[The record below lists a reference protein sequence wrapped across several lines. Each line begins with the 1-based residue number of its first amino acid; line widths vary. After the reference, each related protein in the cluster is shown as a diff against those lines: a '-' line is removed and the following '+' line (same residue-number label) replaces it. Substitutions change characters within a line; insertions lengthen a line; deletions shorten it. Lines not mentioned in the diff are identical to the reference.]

1 MGHDD
6 RIDLLVGDGLPIAA
20 DIEPALVDFAGD
32 LVRLHAITGRGEEVN
47 DGFGEGHGLC
57 CFTKIVRKMDCCC
70 PRRRCRRL
78 HDSIQRLFYM
88 KVLRRFKMFSIF
100 VKTNCVMEILEG
112 LFHLSK
118 HYEDAG
124 EVWMVEGL
132 DFSKPDIHDIVHIA
146 DCFARF
152 GCSVIIPRPVHYKS
166 EQYSLL
172 FGNLIG
178 TKFERKCPDLIVDG
192 RFYEYESYV
201 RPWNKRKL
209 ANMLSDGLKQSD
221 RIILDNRSGTSLR
234 QILRAINARLNVNAQ
249 IAEVWVYDGD
259 SILDIY
265 P

>member
-1 MGHDD
+1 MVKAG
-6 RIDLLVGDGLPIAA
+6 REAELKADLEERTGL
-20 DIEPALVDFAGD
+20 
-32 LVRLHAITGRGEEVN
+32 HITGMEV
-47 DGFGEGHGLC
+47 GHINFLKD
-57 CFTKIVRKMDCCC
+57 TAYIKI
-70 PRRRCRRL
+70 
-78 HDSIQRLFYM
+78 
-88 KVLRRFKMFSIF
+88 
-100 VKTNCVMEILEG
+100 
-112 LFHLSK
+112 
-118 HYEDAG
+118 
-124 EVWMVEGL
+124 
-132 DFSKPDIHDIVHIA
+132 
-146 DCFARF
+146 
-152 GCSVIIPRPVHYKS
+152 HYKS
-166 EQYSLL
+166 EQFSLL

>member
-1 MGHDD
+1 
-6 RIDLLVGDGLPIAA
+6 
-20 DIEPALVDFAGD
+20 
-32 LVRLHAITGRGEEVN
+32 
-47 DGFGEGHGLC
+47 
-57 CFTKIVRKMDCCC
+57 
-70 PRRRCRRL
+70 
-78 HDSIQRLFYM
+78 
-88 KVLRRFKMFSIF
+88 MFSIF

>member
-1 MGHDD
+1 
-6 RIDLLVGDGLPIAA
+6 
-20 DIEPALVDFAGD
+20 
-32 LVRLHAITGRGEEVN
+32 
-47 DGFGEGHGLC
+47 
-57 CFTKIVRKMDCCC
+57 
-70 PRRRCRRL
+70 
-78 HDSIQRLFYM
+78 
-88 KVLRRFKMFSIF
+88 MFSIF

-265 P
+265 PQKYRGSRRSPARRRTAVPSNFLEAVAKLITFLGFSIVISQYCPRRHCRRLHDSFQRLA